1 MILRKENRWTFICVL
16 LTCLLVIL
24 SRTAFF
30 LGYIPTES
38 MEPTLKKD
46 SFILATRLYKDLN
59 NGDIIVFERDGR
71 LLVKRIKA
79 SGGETVIQNGNILV
93 VPESCYYVCGDNT
106 DQSYDSR
113 FWTDPFVRESSIVAK
128 LIFPQQEA

>member
-30 LGYIPTES
+30 LGYIPTAS

-113 FWTDPFVRESSIVAK
+113 FWTDPFVRESSIIAK
-128 LIFPQQEA
+128 LIFPQREA